1 MQSTPP
7 RLTPRLRSLFPVPV
21 VGTSF
26 TRWRAEALGLDYQKA
41 FARVCSMDFAV
52 VRLSA
57 SWREVA
63 QFGYQHLDWL
73 FGHAESV
80 GQPVVLTVGMKAL
93 GWPEFYLPE
102 GLDPSDTPVQR
113 QAIAH
118 VVEVVSRFA
127 GYACLMA
134 WQIENEPFN
143 RSGPQGRSIPR
154 RLVRREA
161 QAVRSGDGSRPI
173 VVSTFAHFDEGM
185 DRASSRH
192 QSAWKRRLHLDI
204 PAEREA
210 LAVLRRGD
218 ILGLD
223 VYRSIGWLDETGV
236 ERIGRAL
243 DDQVDHVRR
252 WQRIAAEQGKRFWI
266 MEAQAEPWEARR
278 QTHGDPRSVGPED
291 IGALSSR
298 LAGLK
303 VEVILLWGSEYWLWR
318 EENGDARWLDAVST
332 VLKALA

>member
-1 MQSTPP
+1 MESTPP
-7 RLTPRLRSLFPVPV
+7 LLTPRLRSLFPMPA

-102 GLDPSDTPVQR
+102 GLDLSDARVQR

-127 GYACLMA
+127 GDAC
-134 WQIENEPFN
+134 
-143 RSGPQGRSIPR
+143 
-154 RLVRREA
+154 
-161 QAVRSGDGSRPI
+161 
-173 VVSTFAHFDEGM
+173 
-185 DRASSRH
+185 
-192 QSAWKRRLHLDI
+192 
-204 PAEREA
+204 
-210 LAVLRRGD
+210 
-218 ILGLD
+218 
-223 VYRSIGWLDETGV
+223 
-236 ERIGRAL
+236 
-243 DDQVDHVRR
+243 
-252 WQRIAAEQGKRFWI
+252 
-266 MEAQAEPWEARR
+266 
-278 QTHGDPRSVGPED
+278 
-291 IGALSSR
+291 
-298 LAGLK
+298 
-303 VEVILLWGSEYWLWR
+303 
-318 EENGDARWLDAVST
+318 
-332 VLKALA
+332 